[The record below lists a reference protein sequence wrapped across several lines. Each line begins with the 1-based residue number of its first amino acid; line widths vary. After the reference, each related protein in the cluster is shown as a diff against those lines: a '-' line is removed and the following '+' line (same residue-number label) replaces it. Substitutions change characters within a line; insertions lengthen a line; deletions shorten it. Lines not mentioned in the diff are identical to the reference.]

1 MKVMTVFG
9 TRPEGIKMAPLVNC
23 LKNDP
28 EVHHVCVNTAQHR
41 DMLDQVMA
49 IFQISPDYD
58 FNIMKYAQT
67 PETIST
73 SILTE
78 LSKVLNAE
86 KPDIVLVHGDTT
98 TAFISSYAAFL
109 KQIPVGH
116 VEAGLRTGNRYS
128 PFPEEMNRKLID
140 QLATYHFAVTEG
152 NKENLMNEGI
162 DEKNILVTGNTVID
176 ALLEAAS
183 KPFHFAPPL
192 KDVVEKSGRILL
204 MTTHRRENLQKLQGV
219 YEAINQIV
227 RMYPDLQVIF
237 PVHKNPLV
245 RKAVEQSLH
254 PSSRIHIAEPLDYL
268 SFAHL
273 MKASYVILTDSGGI
287 QEEAPALGK
296 PVFVARENTERP
308 EGEKAGTIKLAG
320 LNSARIIEEICFVL
334 DDEGA
339 YQKMAQAVNPYGD
352 GLSSQRIKDF
362 LLKTYR
368 SQGGL

>member
-28 EVHHVCVNTAQHR
+28 QVNHVCVNTAQHR

-49 IFQISPDYD
+49 IFQISPNYD
-58 FNIMKYAQT
+58 FNIMKQIQT
-67 PETIST
+67 PEMIST
-73 SILTE
+73 AILTR
-78 LSKVLNAE
+78 LSKVLDLE
-86 KPDIVLVHGDTT
+86 KPEIVLVHGDTT
-98 TAFISSYAAFL
+98 TAFISSYAAFM

-140 QLATYHFAVTEG
+140 QLATYHFAVTES
-152 NKENLMNEGI
+152 NKQNLMNEGI
-162 DEKNILVTGNTVID
+162 CEKDILVTGNTVID
-176 ALLEAAS
+176 ALLEATN
-183 KPFHFAPPL
+183 KPFQFSPPL
-192 KDVVEKSGRILL
+192 VDIVERSGRILL

-227 RMYPDLQVIF
+227 QMYPDLHVIF

-254 PSSRIHIAEPLDYL
+254 FNDQIHITEPLDYL

-273 MKASYVILTDSGGI
+273 MKASYLILTDSGGI

-296 PVFVARENTERP
+296 PVFVARENTERL
-308 EGEKAGTIKLAG
+308 EGERAGTIKLTG
-320 LNSARIIEEICFVL
+320 LNSARIVQEIRLVL

-339 YQKMAQAVNPYGD
+339 YQKMAQAINPYGD
-352 GLSSQRIKDF
+352 GFSSQRIKDF
-362 LLKTYR
+362 LLKAYR